1 MNGQDVFMREVAAEV
16 GRTTE
21 RALAFTVGH
30 AEDLVLF
37 GLERLAAR
45 QAARGA
51 PTMRSGGI
59 IRALQGSSFVVP
71 VAGGR
76 IASAS
81 TYIAL
86 RVGRGSLERAARCIV
101 AGGREMT
108 RP

>member
-16 GRTTE
+16 GRTAE
-21 RALAFTVGH
+21 RVLAATVGH

-45 QAARGA
+45 QAARGG
-51 PTMRSGGI
+51 PTIRSGGL
-59 IRALQGSSFVVP
+59 IRALQGSAFVVP

-76 IASAS
+76 IASVS
-81 TYIAL
+81 TYLAL
-86 RVGRGSLERAARCIV
+86 RVGRSGLDRAARCIV